1 MRQRVLRRCS
11 VAVVVGLIALMGV
24 AAPAGAAL
32 TTVTVAGGVLTVTSD
47 AADAITVTCAT
58 GNVKVNGAD
67 PTTGTASCPSIT
79 SMVITGGPGANTID
93 LSGVVTTAGNFS
105 ALATVTV
112 NAGDGGDTV
121 TGSSIG
127 DVLNGQAAADTI
139 SGGPGND
146 TITGGT
152 GADTVNGGDGNDT
165 LISEF
170 RQPRT
175 DQQTNLPD
183 DFAFDKDDGSDIIT
197 DFDPTCPACTS
208 LAGFPPPG
216 DKIVLLGGT
225 AADIEQVVKDVTIL
239 KGGDAELRYG
249 DTFITLEGF
258 LALDVTAD
266 MFAIG

>member
-1 MRQRVLRRCS
+1 MTAMTAPPSETDPIPPLPP
-11 VAVVVGLIALMGV
+11 AV
-24 AAPAGAAL
+24 AAEWGDDGDNVLVGDAPNDELFGN
-32 TTVTVAGGVLTVTSD
+32 GGDDILYGDDGDDT
-47 AADAITVTCAT
+47 
-58 GNVKVNGAD
+58 
-67 PTTGTASCPSIT
+67 
-79 SMVITGGPGANTID
+79 
-93 LSGVVTTAGNFS
+93 L
-105 ALATVTV
+105 
-112 NAGDGGDTV
+112 DGGD
-121 TGSSIG
+121 GNDDLFG
-127 DVLNGQAAADTI
+127 DAGDDTLVG
-139 SGGPGND
+139 SGGSD
-146 TITGGT
+146 YL
-152 GADTVNGGDGNDT
+152 DGGDGNDT

-183 DFAFDKDDGSDIIT
+183 DFAFDKDDGSDTIL